1 MLIRLIAV
9 DSNHVIRYKCKI
21 THCLDSRTLS
31 KYISTIDNEILNDNE
46 TISINEVLEV
56 LICVRTV
63 TNTSSFDT
71 QSLQF
76 VTMNELKKSM
86 SGGQQVFI
94 FYMVIQYSVYFL
106 LEFEANY
113 TR

>member
-1 MLIRLIAV
+1 MLPNTSVKSR
-9 DSNHVIRYKCKI
+9 S
-21 THCLDSRTLS
+21 LDSRTLS
-31 KYISTIDNEILNDNE
+31 EYISTIVLNDNE

-63 TNTSSFDT
+63 TNTSSFDI

-86 SGGQQVFI
+86 SGG
-94 FYMVIQYSVYFL
+94 
-106 LEFEANY
+106 
-113 TR
+113 

>member
-1 MLIRLIAV
+1 ML
-9 DSNHVIRYKCKI
+9 SNTSVKSHS
-21 THCLDSRTLS
+21 LDSRTLS
-31 KYISTIDNEILNDNE
+31 EYISTIVLHDNE

-63 TNTSSFDT
+63 TNTSSFDI

-86 SGGQQVFI
+86 SGG
-94 FYMVIQYSVYFL
+94 
-106 LEFEANY
+106 
-113 TR
+113 

>member
-1 MLIRLIAV
+1 MKGAKMLIRLIAV

-86 SGGQQVFI
+86 SGG
-94 FYMVIQYSVYFL
+94 
-106 LEFEANY
+106 
-113 TR
+113 